1 MGDSDSAPPVR
12 GAQRNR
18 MQARIVGPVSRTLRT
33 AGFLAVLSGLIWPIQ
48 AGAIALAIDGWVG
61 SGDWGLSIPTAA
73 ATVLIGGAIRALL
86 DYRAGGLAFDAAD
99 RTIARERDALLRREA
114 RARSGD
120 GSAAIAALIVQ
131 KLPMLHP
138 WITRYYVAMVRVSV
152 VPLVLL
158 IIIFSISWV
167 VGLVLL
173 AAGPLIPVFMALI
186 GIAAEKASRRQLAEI
201 GTMNGML
208 MERLSA
214 LLDIRLLGASDRVAR
229 DFDRRADALRGQTM
243 AVLRIAFL
251 SSTVLE
257 LAAAIGVAMV
267 AVFVGFT
274 LLGEITY
281 GTWGAPLTLGQGI
294 FLLLLAPDYFNPL
307 RDLAAA
313 WHDRAAGLSV
323 VAELE
328 EADRAD
334 RIAFVGAGV
343 PGHPLDGPI
352 HVKVIGA
359 TVDLSGHRLALPDFE
374 LSVGEAVALSG
385 PSGAGKSTTLSAIL
399 GLVPLSA
406 GRIEVCGRPLDSDT
420 ADDWRA
426 RLSVVPQKP
435 HFADRS
441 LQDYLTPRPDAD
453 VSLDDA
459 LTFAQARHIV
469 DRLPDGLETRLSESG
484 GGVSGG
490 EARRLMIAR
499 AVRMDGDLLLADEPT
514 ADLDPE
520 TAGMVIDAL
529 KRLKA
534 AGKTMLIATHDP
546 ALIAAMDRV
555 VTVTPRNTD
564 GGRDV

>member
-1 MGDSDSAPPVR
+1 
-12 GAQRNR
+12 
-18 MQARIVGPVSRTLRT
+18 MQTRIVGPVARTLRA
-33 AGFLAVLSGLIWPIQ
+33 AGFLAVLSALIWPVQ

-61 SGDWGLSIPTAA
+61 SGAGGLSVPAAA
-73 ATVLIGGAIRALL
+73 ATVLIGGAIRAWL
-86 DYRAGGLAFDAAD
+86 DFRAGGLAFDAAD
-99 RTIARERDALLRREA
+99 RTIARERDVLLRREA

-158 IIIFSISWV
+158 IVVFSISWI

-173 AAGPLIPVFMALI
+173 AAGPLIPIFMALI

-214 LLDIRLLGASDRVAR
+214 LLDIRLLGASDRVTR
-229 DFDRRADALRGQTM
+229 DFERRADALRNQTM

-281 GTWGAPLTLGQGI
+281 GTWGVPLTLGQGI

-334 RIAFVGAGV
+334 RIAFVGNGV
-343 PGHPLDGPI
+343 PGQPLDGPI
-352 HVKVIGA
+352 RVRVSGA
-359 TVDLSGHRLALPDFE
+359 TVDLSGRVLALPDFDV
-374 LSVGEAVALSG
+374 SAGEAVALRG
-385 PSGAGKSTTLSAIL
+385 PSGAGKSTTLAAIL

-406 GRIEVCGRPLDSDT
+406 GQIDVCGRRLDADT
-420 ADDWRA
+420 ADDWRS

-441 LQDYLTPRPDAD
+441 LRDYLTPRPDAD
-453 VSLDDA
+453 VSIADA
-459 LTFAQARHIV
+459 LTLAQACPIV

-514 ADLDPE
+514 ADLDPQ
-520 TAGMVIDAL
+520 TAAMVIDAL
-529 KRLKA
+529 KGLKA

-555 VTVTPRNTD
+555 VTVSPQNMD
-564 GGRDV
+564 GETGA

>member
-12 GAQRNR
+12 GAQRKR
-18 MQARIVGPVSRTLRT
+18 MQERIVGPVSRTLRA
-33 AGFLAVLSGLIWPIQ
+33 AGVLAVLSGLIWPVQ

-61 SGDWGLSIPTAA
+61 SGDWGLSVPAAA
-73 ATVLIGGAIRALL
+73 ATVLIAGAIRAWL

-99 RTIARERDALLRREA
+99 RTIARERHALLRREA

-152 VPLVLL
+152 IPLVLL
-158 IIIFSISWV
+158 ILVFSISWI

-214 LLDIRLLGASDRVAR
+214 LLDIRLLGAADRVAQ

-323 VAELE
+323 VTELE

-334 RIAFVGAGV
+334 RVAFVGDG
-343 PGHPLDGPI
+343 GSGCPLDGPI
-352 HVKVIGA
+352 HVQVAGA
-359 TVDLSGHRLALPDFE
+359 TVDLSGHRMALPDFDV
-374 LSVGEAVALSG
+374 SDGEAVALSG
-385 PSGAGKSTTLSAIL
+385 PSGAGKSTTLAALL
-399 GLVPLSA
+399 GLIPLSG
-406 GRIEVCGRPLDSDT
+406 GRIDVCGRALEKDT
-420 ADDWRA
+420 ADDWRV

-441 LQDYLTPRPDAD
+441 LRDYLTPRTDTA
-453 VSLDDA
+453 VSIEDA
-459 LTFAQARHIV
+459 LAIAQARHIP
-469 DRLPDGLETRLSESG
+469 DRLPDGLETRLAESG

-499 AVRMDGDLLLADEPT
+499 AVRMGGDLLLADEPT
-514 ADLDPE
+514 ADLDPQ
-520 TAGMVIDAL
+520 TAAMVIDAL
-529 KRLKA
+529 KTLKA

-555 VTVTPRNTD
+555 VAVPPRNMDGETD
-564 GGRDV
+564 A